1 MGSKVDNIIKHFPV
15 KVLSPITGELDYE
28 LINKIVLKM
37 YGNIDTLTTTTGEV
51 GHGQIRLI
59 MNPILYVMIVQTVY
73 VEPANPWKVLKIPG
87 ITTAEESAKKSDKHT
102 VEGNI
107 YRNHVNMDTALKT
120 LINAVEHWFL
130 ADKHNQY
137 MGA

>member
-1 MGSKVDNIIKHFPV
+1 MMGSKVDNIIKHFPV

-37 YGNIDTLTTTTGEV
+37 YGNIDTLTTTTREV

-73 VEPANPWKVLKIPG
+73 VEPANP
-87 ITTAEESAKKSDKHT
+87 
-102 VEGNI
+102 
-107 YRNHVNMDTALKT
+107 
-120 LINAVEHWFL
+120 
-130 ADKHNQY
+130 
-137 MGA
+137 